1 MILREYQEDISSKA
15 ALSLKD
21 CGIAYLAMECRTG
34 KSITAYSTIKKAGY
48 KKALVV
54 TKNKAMSGLMADYS
68 HFTLDFQASFITYG
82 SLHKVV
88 GEFDVVLIDEAHSLG
103 AFPKPSDR
111 TKNLQELIK
120 GLPVIYLSGTPT
132 PESFSQ
138 IYHQLWV
145 SSFSPF
151 KEKSFYAWARTYV
164 NKKTKMIQGR
174 SKNDYSDAYE
184 DMIGKRINKFM
195 FSLTQQ
201 EAGFDVSI
209 REEFIHCQL
218 SKSQQF
224 LIKKIQEDH
233 MYEGKTGEVVIADTA
248 VKMQQKFHQICSGT
262 LKLDSGKRVVLSDN
276 KGQAIKEE
284 LGDKNIAIFY
294 KFIAE
299 LEMLKAT
306 FPNWTT
312 DPEEFQ
318 NSKDLV
324 YLGQFVSSREGV
336 RLDTADA
343 IVFLNIDFSYL
354 SYAQARERIVSKERI
369 EEAVLYWVFSY
380 GGIEEKIYSTVMKK
394 KNYTSYHFKRDYGF
408 KKK

>member
-1 MILREYQEDISSKA
+1 M
-15 ALSLKD
+15 
-21 CGIAYLAMECRTG
+21 
-34 KSITAYSTIKKAGY
+34 
-48 KKALVV
+48 
-54 TKNKAMSGLMADYS
+54 
-68 HFTLDFQASFITYG
+68 
-82 SLHKVV
+82 
-88 GEFDVVLIDEAHSLG
+88 
-103 AFPKPSDR
+103 
-111 TKNLQELIK
+111 
-120 GLPVIYLSGTPT
+120 
-132 PESFSQ
+132 
-138 IYHQLWV
+138 
-145 SSFSPF
+145 
-151 KEKSFYAWARTYV
+151 